1 MELVFASHNENKVNE
16 VRKILPNNFTIISL
30 NDLNFYEEIPEN
42 KNTIEGNST
51 FKANFIYKKFKLNV
65 FADDTGLEITAL
77 NDLPGVKSARYA
89 GPEKDSKKN
98 LNKVLNDLK
107 GIDLRN
113 ARFKTVISLIYSG
126 KLNLFEGI
134 IYGEITRH
142 KIGNGGFGYDTIFKP
157 ENYSKTFGEMSS
169 KQKNKISHRAIA
181 INKLKNFLRKVYD
194 WNF

>member
-134 IYGEITRH
+134 IYGKITRH

-194 WNF
+194 

>member
-77 NDLPGVKSARYA
+77 NDLPGIKSARYA

>member
-181 INKLKNFLRKVYD
+181 VNKLKNFLRKVYD
-194 WNF
+194 

>member
-157 ENYSKTFGEMSS
+157 ESYSKTFGEMSS

-194 WNF
+194 

>member
-194 WNF
+194 

>member
-157 ENYSKTFGEMSS
+157 KNYSKTFGEMSS

-194 WNF
+194 

>member
-142 KIGNGGFGYDTIFKP
+142 KIGNGGFGYDTIFKL
-157 ENYSKTFGEMSS
+157 SL
-169 KQKNKISHRAIA
+169 IHI
-181 INKLKNFLRKVYD
+181 
-194 WNF
+194 